1 MIQFNTS
8 SPEATYA
15 LGMRLGE
22 KIKHGVV
29 LLLEGDLGAGKTLF
43 VQGLAAGLHVAAPV
57 TSPTFNLMNVYEGKK
72 RIYHFDL
79 YRLEQPEDLEE
90 IGFYEYTDV
99 EDEVV
104 LIEWPDRFFAYMP
117 EDYLHLKID
126 LEDLTYLHPF
136 FLPYVRPY
144 QNIHVH
150 LVWHFNFKVCSL
162 YLI

>member
-57 TSPTFNLMNVYEGKK
+57 TSPTFNLMNVYQGDYTM
-72 RIYHFDL
+72 YHFDL
-79 YRLEQPEDLEE
+79 YRLEQEAELEE
-90 IGFYEYTDV
+90 IGFYEYS
-99 EDEVV
+99 EDEDAVV
-104 LIEWPDRFFAYMP
+104 IIEWPGKFPDCLPA
-117 EDYLHLKID
+117 ENLHFTIRRGTDEQAREISVQLQGDKNRDIYEE
-126 LEDLTYLHPF
+126 LEELCLF
-136 FLPYVRPY
+136 
-144 QNIHVH
+144 
-150 LVWHFNFKVCSL
+150 
-162 YLI
+162 